1 MEIEIEEIEKEDVVK
16 KKKGSKKKYLYALGV
31 ILVAG
36 LFLGSATHIPIGVQ
50 FVTPALSSVSYFF
63 GGGHPYFAWYYFV
76 EHQSA
81 KDALIHALYSTG
93 IGYILDWL
101 GIPLVTSVADIL
113 ASLIKEGASIT
124 ASLIIEAFAYAG
136 VSASIIEIIIPL
148 AAVIA
153 FW

>member
-1 MEIEIEEIEKEDVVK
+1 MEIEIEEVEKEDVVK

-50 FVTPALSSVSYFF
+50 FVTPALGSVSYFF
-63 GGGHPYFAWYYFV
+63 GGHPYFAWYYFV

-101 GIPLVTSVADIL
+101 GIPLVTSVADVL
-113 ASLIKEGASIT
+113 ASLIKEGASIG
-124 ASLIIEAFAYAG
+124 ASLIIEAFTLAG